1 MTRRNFLRALF
12 ATLATLPALAVAAC
26 EKGEWDS
33 SRGSFVF
40 RSREGGGRN

>member
-1 MTRRNFLRALF
+1 MTRRHFLRAFF
-12 ATLATLPALAVAAC
+12 AALATLPLLGIAAC
-26 EKGEWDS
+26 EKGQWDS